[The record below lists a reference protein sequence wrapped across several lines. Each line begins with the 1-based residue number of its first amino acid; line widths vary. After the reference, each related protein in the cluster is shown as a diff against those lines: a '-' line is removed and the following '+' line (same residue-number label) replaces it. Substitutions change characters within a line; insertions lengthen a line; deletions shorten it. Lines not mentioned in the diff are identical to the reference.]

1 MHLNPVNG
9 YWRSSMLDPEIF
21 KEIEKMERE
30 DRVYMIFGTVG
41 ALTLVVSVLLMLYIL
56 FF

>member
-21 KEIEKMERE
+21 KEIEKE

-41 ALTLVVSVLLMLYIL
+41 ILSLIFAVLLMLYII

>member
-21 KEIEKMERE
+21 KAIEKMERE

-41 ALTLVVSVLLMLYIL
+41 ILSLIFAVLLMLYII

>member
-1 MHLNPVNG
+1 
-9 YWRSSMLDPEIF
+9 MLDPEIF

-41 ALTLVVSVLLMLYIL
+41 ALALVVSVLLMLYIL